1 MCVFRKKDLPL
12 LVGNLL
18 RQRKFSTHKTIQN
31 RQKTMKRTFILTL
44 LAILVITPFCACK
57 KVSRDTDPNYPKP
70 ESYKMTL
77 TIGNK
82 TFTATLDVNAS
93 ADAFRAQLPLTLDM
107 TDYGGFEKIYK
118 LDVKLPYNDKL
129 EESLGLAILRQSRR
143 TQLLPHRQNRQHS
156 RFTGS
161 SRHGQRYRKVGEYQI
176 NRLSTH

>member
-18 RQRKFSTHKTIQN
+18 RQRKFPTHKTIQN

-57 KVSRDTDPNYPKP
+57 KVSRGTDPNYPKP
-70 ESYKMTL
+70 ERYKMKL
-77 TIGNK
+77 TVGNK

-107 TDYGGFEKIYK
+107 TDYGGFKKIYK
-118 LDVKLPYNDKL
+118 LALSKQYD
-129 EESLGLAILRQSRR
+129 SAILRQSRR
-143 TQLLPHRQNRQHS
+143 VQLLPHRQNRQHT